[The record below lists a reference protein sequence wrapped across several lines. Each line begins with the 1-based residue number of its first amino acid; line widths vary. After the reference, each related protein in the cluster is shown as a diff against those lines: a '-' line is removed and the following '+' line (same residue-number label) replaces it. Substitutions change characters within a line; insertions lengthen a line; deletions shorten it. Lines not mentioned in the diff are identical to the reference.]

1 MTSRRRQ
8 AVRGPAGEAAATTVR
23 QIRPSAFPR
32 GLPDRCDETVLEA
45 FGSPWLL
52 LVRTEWGTE
61 IVGVAPDYESAR
73 AWLERDRGDA
83 PLKGDV
89 RGSGH
94 QK

>member
-8 AVRGPAGEAAATTVR
+8 PVRGPAGEAAATCR
-23 QIRPSAFPR
+23 EIRPSAFPR

-52 LVRTEWGTE
+52 LVRTERGPKM
-61 IVGVAPDYESAR
+61 VGVAPDYESAR
-73 AWLERDRGDA
+73 AWLERNGGDA
-83 PLKGDV
+83 ALNGDAS
-89 RGSGH
+89 GSGH

>member
-8 AVRGPAGEAAATTVR
+8 AVRGPAGGAAATSR
-23 QIRPSAFPR
+23 EIRPSAFPH

-52 LVRTEWGTE
+52 LVRTERGPE
-61 IVGVAPDYESAR
+61 LVGVAPDYESAR
-73 AWLERDRGDA
+73 AWLERDGGDA
-83 PLKGDV
+83 TLNDDA
-89 RGSGH
+89 RGPGR